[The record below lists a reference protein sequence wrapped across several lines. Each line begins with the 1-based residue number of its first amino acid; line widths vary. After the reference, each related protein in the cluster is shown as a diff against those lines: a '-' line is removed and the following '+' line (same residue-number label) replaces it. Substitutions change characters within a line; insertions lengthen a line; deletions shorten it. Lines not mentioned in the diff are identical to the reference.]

1 MMGSMNG
8 SSGPSDGRRDFF
20 RSLGRGLVL
29 GTTGVGLTAMLRT
42 GRLDPTR
49 CLDEHGPCKKCV
61 AVSGCEL
68 PKAEDFKRIQPH
80 G

>member
-1 MMGSMNG
+1 MGLMNESRG
-8 SSGPSDGRRDFF
+8 SSDGRRDFF
-20 RSLGRGLVL
+20 RSLGRGLAL
-29 GTTGVGLTAMLRT
+29 GATGVGLAAMLRT

-61 AVSGCEL
+61 AVNGCEL
-68 PKAEDFKRIQPH
+68 PKAEAFRKDQPH